1 MYNIT
6 DAVLAAT
13 LKDLIEDGIIDRK
26 SYDEIPPRVEYML
39 TQKGKSVVPILQ
51 NYLANGQA
59 IFYKKRILKN
69 EMVQC
74 QKCDQSQ
81 IGEKQIMLIIYRGK
95 KFTKEQVQQLFL
107 SVNWI
112 SGNYPERLYK
122 ALMNSSTVLTVWD
135 DEKLVGL
142 TRVLDDTEMLAQIH
156 YVLVHPD
163 YQGKGIAGKMIEY
176 IKEKYKNFMY
186 IEGMPEDKNNVP
198 FYTKHGFSVMENG
211 AAIQICNYDN
221 KILRR

>member
-1 MYNIT
+1 
-6 DAVLAAT
+6 
-13 LKDLIEDGIIDRK
+13 
-26 SYDEIPPRVEYML
+26 
-39 TQKGKSVVPILQ
+39 
-51 NYLANGQA
+51 
-59 IFYKKRILKN
+59 
-69 EMVQC
+69 
-74 QKCDQSQ
+74 
-81 IGEKQIMLIIYRGK
+81 MLIYTEEK

-112 SGNYPERLYK
+112 SGNYPELLYK
-122 ALMNSSTVLTVWD
+122 ALMNLSTVLTVWD

-163 YQGKGIAGKMIEY
+163 YQGKCIAGKMIEY

-186 IEGMPEDKNNVP
+186 IEGMSEDKNNVP

-211 AAIQICNYDN
+211 AAIQICNYDH
-221 KILRR
+221 IH

>member
-1 MYNIT
+1 MCLFCRT
-6 DAVLAAT
+6 F
-13 LKDLIEDGIIDRK
+13 
-26 SYDEIPPRVEYML
+26 
-39 TQKGKSVVPILQ
+39 
-51 NYLANGQA
+51 ANGQA
-59 IFYKKRILKN
+59 FFIKKIPKMKWCNARNVIII
-69 EMVQC
+69 
-74 QKCDQSQ
+74 DRR
-81 IGEKQIMLIIYRGK
+81 GEKQIMLIYTEEK

-122 ALMNSSTVLTVWD
+122 ALMNLSTVLTVWD

-163 YQGKGIAGKMIEY
+163 YQGKCIAGKMIEY

-186 IEGMPEDKNNVP
+186 IEGMSEDKNNVP

-211 AAIQICNYDN
+211 AAIQICNYDH
-221 KILRR
+221 IH